1 MNETDNIDKPF
12 SREKFISDIEKFC
25 EREDL
30 APTKVGV
37 MIFNDSA
44 FYGKLIREK
53 RSPTLER
60 IEKFYDFV
68 ANYGQ
73 QDLFS

>member
-1 MNETDNIDKPF
+1 MNENDNLDKPF
-12 SREKFISDIEKFC
+12 SREQFISDIEKFC
-25 EREDL
+25 EREGL

-44 FYGKLIREK
+44 FYSKITRER

-60 IEKFYDFV
+60 IEKFYDFI

-73 QDLFS
+73 KDLFL